1 MQICSLLS
9 DQVRNLRSYAVMSFG
24 WIIMFFAQLWPQKK
38 SHFIVCGS
46 RKAAR
51 LSYNHLGVDRM
62 VYLPFNPRLVS
73 KMSGHRAI
81 LIKEGEEIDIT
92 QQVGLPYLV
101 TAADLGGTEIRI
113 IQGERERRFGPN
125 EKIDSSVFS
134 LE

>member
-1 MQICSLLS
+1 
-9 DQVRNLRSYAVMSFG
+9 
-24 WIIMFFAQLWPQKK
+24 
-38 SHFIVCGS
+38 
-46 RKAAR
+46 
-51 LSYNHLGVDRM
+51 
-62 VYLPFNPRLVS
+62 
-73 KMSGHRAI
+73 MSGHRAI